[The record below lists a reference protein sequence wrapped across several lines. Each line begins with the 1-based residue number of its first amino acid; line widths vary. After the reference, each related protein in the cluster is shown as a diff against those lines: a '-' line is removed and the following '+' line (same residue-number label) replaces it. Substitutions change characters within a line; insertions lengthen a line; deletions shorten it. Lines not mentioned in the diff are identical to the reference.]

1 MGDMGR
7 LMGLGNFQYADLRY
21 ELDDS
26 DYYTVTVTEPFSL
39 LMAVASF
46 AACIEALTGRDQGTT
61 YDEVSPG
68 VYRITSFPS
77 KHPAEMKGRVW
88 LRYYYHQESG
98 DCELDK
104 CPACG
109 VPIGISE
116 YKWGWE
122 RGVIESKGSR
132 RRMVTIGWQ
141 NLEPIFEELEM
152 EMGESVTRAIVES
165 QRRFTSSGF
174 FHTDINDLASLRTE
188 LALRGLGNLKKIDTG
203 KKNMHIYIENAILPL
218 IVVGLAQGL
227 YELASGSGSDVGWE
241 YSDEGKLEIDVTSK

>member
-1 MGDMGR
+1 
-7 LMGLGNFQYADLRY
+7 
-21 ELDDS
+21 
-26 DYYTVTVTEPFSL
+26 
-39 LMAVASF
+39 
-46 AACIEALTGRDQGTT
+46 
-61 YDEVSPG
+61 
-68 VYRITSFPS
+68 
-77 KHPAEMKGRVW
+77 
-88 LRYYYHQESG
+88 
-98 DCELDK
+98 
-104 CPACG
+104 
-109 VPIGISE
+109 
-116 YKWGWE
+116 
-122 RGVIESKGSR
+122 
-132 RRMVTIGWQ
+132 
-141 NLEPIFEELEM
+141 M